1 MEHFFDYDSHG
12 WLDPELYKDL
22 TEEELTRLCILR
34 LVGFFS
40 LIGIIGIVCV
50 IIHVCKS

>member
-12 WLDPELYKDL
+12 WLGPEFYKDL
-22 TEEELTRLCILR
+22 TEEELTRLCIIQ

-40 LIGIIGIVCV
+40 LIGIIGIIALVAHL
-50 IIHVCKS
+50 IK